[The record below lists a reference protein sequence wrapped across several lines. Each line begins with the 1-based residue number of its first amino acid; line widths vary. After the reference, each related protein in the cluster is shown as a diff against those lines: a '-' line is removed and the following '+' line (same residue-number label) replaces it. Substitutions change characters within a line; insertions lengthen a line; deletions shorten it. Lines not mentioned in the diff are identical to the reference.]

1 MVSWIDSRNKH
12 ELDLVVHNS
21 SLSYI
26 WQIFQTYKRPFW
38 WILLAEHY
46 VICIGI
52 DEISLIVQNEISES
66 SLDKVS
72 PVNKR
77 SHFLWKSIAFAI
89 GLSKVVEWK
98 IASIT
103 VCDRGAIRKTPRV
116 VQRVRIRTVNGNV
129 NRNNRAG
136 VQWERQRTRHLET
149 SELRLHFNRATA
161 APIYKIGHIVKR
173 TTDGDT
179 RKPPISLSMLLLR
192 NAE

>member
-1 MVSWIDSRNKH
+1 M
-12 ELDLVVHNS
+12 
-21 SLSYI
+21 
-26 WQIFQTYKRPFW
+26 YKRRFW

-46 VICIGI
+46 VMYIEI
-52 DEISLIVQNEISES
+52 DEISLILQNEISES

-72 PVNKR
+72 PANKR
-77 SHFLWKSIAFAI
+77 SHFLWKSIALAI
-89 GLSKVVEWK
+89 GLPKVVEWK

-103 VCDRGAIRKTPRV
+103 ACDRGAIRKTPRV

-149 SELRLHFNRATA
+149 SELRLHFNPATA

-173 TTDGDT
+173 TTVGDT

>member
-1 MVSWIDSRNKH
+1 MYNR
-12 ELDLVVHNS
+12 
-21 SLSYI
+21 
-26 WQIFQTYKRPFW
+26 RFW
-38 WILLAEHY
+38 WILLAEHH
-46 VICIGI
+46 VIYIGI
-52 DEISLIVQNEISES
+52 DEISLILQNEISES

-72 PVNKR
+72 PANKR
-77 SHFLWKSIAFAI
+77 SHFLWKSIALAI
-89 GLSKVVEWK
+89 SLPKVVEWK

-103 VCDRGAIRKTPRV
+103 ACDRGAIRKTPRV

-149 SELRLHFNRATA
+149 SELRLHFNPATA